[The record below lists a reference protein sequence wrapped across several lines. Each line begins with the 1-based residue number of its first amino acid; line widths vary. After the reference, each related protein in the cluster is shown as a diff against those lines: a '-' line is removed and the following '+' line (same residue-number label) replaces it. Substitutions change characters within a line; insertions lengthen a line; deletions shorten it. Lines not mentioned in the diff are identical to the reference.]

1 MLKRLA
7 LDRIFHALSDPTR
20 RWIVED
26 LCSREA
32 TVQQLAVPLPVA
44 LPTILT
50 HLKVL
55 ERSGLIRT
63 RKIGRERSCCIEP
76 QALRIVDEWVTHHR
90 HVWDRPAVRQDP
102 AQGGAAHGG
111 SISNS

>member
-26 LCSREA
+26 LCGREA
-32 TVQQLAVPLPVA
+32 TVQQLAEPLPVG
-44 LPTILT
+44 LPTILG

-76 QALRIVDEWVTHHR
+76 QALGILDEWMTQHR
-90 HVWDRPAVRQDP
+90 RVWDRRATRQGP
-102 AQGGAAHGG
+102 P
-111 SISNS
+111 